1 MADDVKIN
9 ENKISENNEQI
20 MLKTEIKNTDL
31 NRNYI
36 SHHATCGDTQYFNN
50 VTSTWCTS
58 LYLACQPPE
67 PILDYLVT
75 LSQPY
80 FKHNNY

>member
-50 VTSTWCTS
+50 VTST
-58 LYLACQPPE
+58 
-67 PILDYLVT
+67 
-75 LSQPY
+75 
-80 FKHNNY
+80 